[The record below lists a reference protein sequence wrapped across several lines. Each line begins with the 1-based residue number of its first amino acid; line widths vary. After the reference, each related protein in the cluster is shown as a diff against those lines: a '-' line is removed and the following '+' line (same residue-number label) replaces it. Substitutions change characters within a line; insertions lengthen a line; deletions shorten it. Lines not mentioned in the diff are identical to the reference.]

1 MRLIT
6 IFFLTYLI
14 LNFTFIK
21 EVNASLNSGD
31 HATPL
36 FVQNFSVSG
45 QDATPKGITFNNDG
59 TKMYVTGT
67 TNDKIFEYTLTSAF
81 DVSTATYRGFFN
93 FNGNSYS
100 VKFNKDGTKMFTISY
115 WNAGAAVKE
124 FLLST
129 PFDITSIPRNGNT
142 PETTFN
148 FKTFDNTPLGLDF
161 NNDGTKMFVTGNDGD
176 DINEFSLNVGFDLSE
191 GVNLIQSKDLTHP
204 MALDE
209 GENAPFGI
217 EFNQDG
223 TTMFVIGAEGNDVN
237 QYSLSTAFDISTL
250 SFVGGLHLN
259 LQEGNPSGIAFST
272 SGLKMFIVGDSGDE
286 VNEYHLKC
294 PFNLFAGNCPS
305 ITENKDRTGI
315 AEAQIESAKRAI
327 GHSTGIVFNRLK
339 WIRRNKDNQN
349 LSNQNIRL
357 NFSNSLLASLKEV
370 PISSFKKVSNS
381 KNKNSSNKNYFYWSE
396 GTISLGR
403 VGDTSIASTKEVNT
417 KSLTFGLDKFTDDY
431 GLEGFAFRFG
441 SDDVDV
447 GSSGSNL
454 NSNTYN
460 ITYYSTSPIKD
471 DTKYLDKIFGIG
483 KIKSDITTILDG
495 ESLTADRTGNQIYGT
510 FKIKDEYKKNK
521 LTFIPSGQFDFGHTI
536 LHGYKESGIGAI
548 EVEDQHIRTKNLR
561 AAMELV
567 EDISNEKYT
576 LKRHGKLEYQA
587 ELERSS
593 SFKYSYVGD
602 GNVKFNDTLHSG
614 SLHNLN
620 GEIGIDIIFPE
631 QYSIF
636 IIYERNHAFGTGY
649 TDNLYIAL
657 GYLPHEDTEYA
668 FSLNGSEN
676 LMSNLEIKKDINGFD
691 LSFNLND
698 DLTRL
703 GDAREAYIELNKVF

>member
-14 LNFTFIK
+14 LSFTFIK

-81 DVSTATYRGFFN
+81 DVSTATFRGLFN

-115 WNAGAAVKE
+115 WGTGAAVKE

-129 PFDITSIPRNGNT
+129 PFDITSIPGNGTT

-148 FKTFDNTPLGLDF
+148 FKTFDNKPHGLDF

-223 TTMFVIGAEGNDVN
+223 TTMFVIGAQGNDVN

-305 ITENKDRTGI
+305 ITENKDKTGI
-315 AEAQIESAKRAI
+315 AGAQIESAKRAI

-381 KNKNSSNKNYFYWSE
+381 KNKNSSNKNYSYWSE

-495 ESLTADRTGNQIYGT
+495 KSLTADRTGNQIYGT

-536 LHGYKESGIGAI
+536 LNAYKESGIGAI

-676 LMSNLEIKKDINGFD
+676 LMSKLEIKKDINGFD

>member
-14 LNFTFIK
+14 LSFTFIK

-45 QDATPKGITFNNDG
+45 QDTAPKGITFNNDG

-67 TNDKIFEYTLTSAF
+67 TNNKIFQYTLTSAF
-81 DVSTATYRGFFN
+81 DVSTATFSGLFN

-100 VKFNKDGTKMFTISY
+100 VKFNKDGTKMFTISF
-115 WNAGAAVKE
+115 WGTGAAVKE

-129 PFDITSIPRNGNT
+129 PFDITSIPGDGTT

-148 FKTFDNTPLGLDF
+148 FKTFDNNPYGLDF

-209 GENAPFGI
+209 GENEPFGI

-223 TTMFVIGAEGNDVN
+223 TTMFVIGTRGNDVN
-237 QYSLSTAFDISTL
+237 QYSLSTGFDISTL

-294 PFNLFAGNCPS
+294 PFNLIVGNCPS
-305 ITENKDRTGI
+305 ITENKDKTGI

-349 LSNQNIRL
+349 LSNQNIKL

-495 ESLTADRTGNQIYGT
+495 KSLTADRTGNQIYGT

-536 LHGYKESGIGAI
+536 LNAYKESGIGAI

-602 GNVKFNDTLHSG
+602 GGVKFNDTLHSG

-676 LMSNLEIKKDINGFD
+676 LMSKLEIKKDINGFD